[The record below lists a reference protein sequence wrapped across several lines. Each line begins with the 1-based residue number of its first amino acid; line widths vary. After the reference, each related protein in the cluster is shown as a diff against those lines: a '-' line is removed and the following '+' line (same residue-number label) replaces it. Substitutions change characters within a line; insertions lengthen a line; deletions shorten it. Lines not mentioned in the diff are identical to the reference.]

1 MLEDQNYIGN
11 LAVSAL
17 RGRNYQNNN
26 IKQNNIAKNNIAT
39 ATKQKIYTPVI
50 FTVKPRYEFLK

>member
-17 RGRNYQNNN
+17 RARNYQNNN
-26 IKQNNIAKNNIAT
+26 IKQNDIAKNNIAT
-39 ATKQKIYTPVI
+39 ATKQKIYNIYCKTTLWI
-50 FTVKPRYEFLK
+50 FKIN

>member
-26 IKQNNIAKNNIAT
+26 IKQNNIAKNNIA
-39 ATKQKIYTPVI
+39 AVTKQKIYNIYCKTM
-50 FTVKPRYEFLK
+50 L

>member
-26 IKQNNIAKNNIAT
+26 IKQNNIAKNNIA
-39 ATKQKIYTPVI
+39 AAKKQKIYHIYCKTTLWI
-50 FTVKPRYEFLK
+50 FKIN

>member
-26 IKQNNIAKNNIAT
+26 IKQNNIAKNNIA
-39 ATKQKIYTPVI
+39 AAKSRKYII